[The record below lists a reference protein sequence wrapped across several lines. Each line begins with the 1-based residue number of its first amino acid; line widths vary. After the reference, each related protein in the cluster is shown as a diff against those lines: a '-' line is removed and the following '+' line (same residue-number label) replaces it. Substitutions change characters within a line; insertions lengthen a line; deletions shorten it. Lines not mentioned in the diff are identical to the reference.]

1 MEQQE
6 LLIRL
11 TELGERAAGNARRI
25 EALERGQEA
34 LNRLASAVEVLAS
47 KQTAM
52 GDSLER
58 MTGKIESLEQR
69 PARRWESLADKVL
82 LALAGAF
89 AAFLLSRGGAL

>member
-34 LNRLASAVEVLAS
+34 LNRLASAVEVLATRQAATARSVEKLGS
-47 KQTAM
+47 KVDA
-52 GDSLER
+52 LE
-58 MTGKIESLEQR
+58 SR
-69 PARRWESLADKVL
+69 PARRWESLLDKIL
-82 LALAGAF
+82 LVLAGSF
-89 AAFLLSRGGAL
+89 AAWLLSGAR